1 MSHRSRHP
9 ILSLI
14 RMALS
19 CSLAGLNPAHAE
31 ITDSVAALVGGEV
44 ITLSDVRWL
53 IQYRGQTLPPDPA
66 QRKSAYSAA
75 LNQLIE
81 ETLIAREAQNT
92 PGAEILQAEIE
103 ARVEVYRQRF
113 RSEELFQEKLRS
125 MGMSPESLRAMIR
138 RQLAVQK
145 FVRIRVQPFT
155 IVLPRE
161 IETYYQET
169 FLPTVRDGP
178 APPLELLQNQIQE
191 IVGLRKT
198 NQELERWVTRARQR
212 TAVEVLLFR
221 EPPQS
226 SNLPKSLWSPPQTE
240 PLPRR

>member
-1 MSHRSRHP
+1 MRHRSRHP
-9 ILSLI
+9 ILTVTG
-14 RMALS
+14 MALF
-19 CSLAGLNPAHAE
+19 CSIAGLNPAHAE

-53 IQYRGQTLPPDPA
+53 IQFRGQTLPPDPA
-66 QRKSAYSAA
+66 RRKSVYSAA

-81 ETLIAREAQNT
+81 ETLIATEAQNT
-92 PGAEILQAEIE
+92 PGAEIQRPEIE
-103 ARVEVYRQRF
+103 TRVEVYRRSF

-125 MGMSPESLRAMIR
+125 MGMSPESLHAMIR

-145 FVRIRVQPFT
+145 FVRVRIQPFT

-169 FLPTVRDGP
+169 FLPTVKDGP
-178 APPLELLQNQIQE
+178 APPPELVQNQIQE

-198 NQELERWVTRARQR
+198 NQELERWATHARQR
-212 TAVEVLLFR
+212 TVVEVLLFR

-226 SNLPKSLWSPPQTE
+226 SNLPKSLGSPPRTE
-240 PLPRR
+240 SLPRR

>member
-1 MSHRSRHP
+1 MRRRSRHP
-9 ILSLI
+9 ILTVT
-14 RMALS
+14 RMALL
-19 CSLAGLNPAHAE
+19 CSIAGLNPAHAE

-53 IQYRGQTLPPDPA
+53 IQFRGPTLPPDPA
-66 QRKSAYSAA
+66 QRKSVYSAA

-81 ETLIAREAQNT
+81 ETLIAAEARNT
-92 PGAEILQAEIE
+92 PGAEILRPEIE
-103 ARVEVYRQRF
+103 TRVEVYRRSF

-125 MGMSPESLRAMIR
+125 MGMSPESLHAMIR

-145 FVRIRVQPFT
+145 FVRVRIQPFT

-212 TAVEVLLFR
+212 TVVEVLLFR
-221 EPPQS
+221 EPPRS
-226 SNLPKSLWSPPQTE
+226 SNLPKSLWSPPHTE
-240 PLPRR
+240 SLPRR

>member
-1 MSHRSRHP
+1 MRHRSRHP
-9 ILSLI
+9 ILTVAG
-14 RMALS
+14 MALF
-19 CSLAGLNPAHAE
+19 CSIAGLNPAHAE
-31 ITDSVAALVGGEV
+31 ITDRVAALVGGEV

-53 IQYRGQTLPPDPA
+53 VQFRGQTLPPDPA
-66 QRKSAYSAA
+66 RRKPAYSAA

-92 PGAEILQAEIE
+92 PGAEILHGEIE
-103 ARVEVYRQRF
+103 TRVEVYRQRF

-125 MGMSPESLRAMIR
+125 MGMSPASLRAMIR

-145 FVRIRVQPFT
+145 FVRVRIQPFA
-155 IVLPRE
+155 IVLPQD
-161 IETYYQET
+161 IETYYRER
-169 FLPTVRDGP
+169 FLPTVRGGP

-191 IVGLRKT
+191 IVELRKT

-226 SNLPKSLWSPPQTE
+226 SNLPKSLWSPPHTE
-240 PLPRR
+240 PRPQR

>member
-1 MSHRSRHP
+1 MRHRSRHP
-9 ILSLI
+9 ILAVTW
-14 RMALS
+14 MALF
-19 CSLAGLNPAHAE
+19 CSIDDLNSAHAE
-31 ITDSVAALVGGEV
+31 ITDRVAALVGGEV

-81 ETLIAREAQNT
+81 ETLIATEARNT
-92 PGAEILQAEIE
+92 PGAEILRAEIE
-103 ARVEVYRQRF
+103 ARVEVYRRRF

-125 MGMSPESLRAMIR
+125 MGMSPERLHAMIR

-145 FVRIRVQPFT
+145 FVRVRIQPFT

-169 FLPTVRDGP
+169 FLPTVSDGP

-191 IVGLRKT
+191 IVGRRKT

-226 SNLPKSLWSPPQTE
+226 PNLPKSLRSPPHTE
-240 PLPRR
+240 SPPRR